1 MDGKAVGRRIKEARE
16 KRHLTQ
22 EELAARIDISP
33 THVSVIERG
42 TKIPRLDTFVAI
54 ANALEVSGDALFAG
68 RGGPRGR
75 EPGLRPVRRLGRP
88 TLGREA
94 ADPES
99 GAHPGW
105 RNNER
110 KSRGRFL
117 FLFLWDK
124 LRVTSTNPSPLY
136 LRYRTIKCSKG
147 GKK

>member
-54 ANALEVSGDALFAG
+54 ANALEVSGAAG

-99 GAHPGW
+99 GAHPDGGIT
-105 RNNER
+105 
-110 KSRGRFL
+110 KGRAEGASF

-124 LRVTSTNPSPLY
+124 IRVTSTNPSLY
-136 LRYRTIKCSKG
+136 TCAIER
-147 GKK
+147 

>member
-54 ANALEVSGDALFAG
+54 ANALEVSGTLCCWTWWTTRQRA
-68 RGGPRGR
+68 
-75 EPGLRPVRRLGRP
+75 GLRPVRRLGRP

-94 ADPES
+94 ANPES
-99 GAHPGW
+99 GAHPDGGITKG
-105 RNNER
+105 RAEGASFFFPMGQASCDFD
-110 KSRGRFL
+110 KS
-117 FLFLWDK
+117 
-124 LRVTSTNPSPLY
+124 SPLY
-136 LRYRTIKCSKG
+136 LRYRTKKYSEG
-147 GKK
+147 GKG

>member
-54 ANALEVSGDALFAG
+54 ANALEVSGDALLLDVVDHAAESQASDLSAALEG
-68 RGGPRGR
+68 LPWEEKRRILKVVRHPDGGI
-75 EPGLRPVRRLGRP
+75 
-88 TLGREA
+88 T
-94 ADPES
+94 
-99 GAHPGW
+99 
-105 RNNER
+105 ER

-117 FLFLWDK
+117 FYFSYG
-124 LRVTSTNPSPLY
+124 TSFV
-136 LRYRTIKCSKG
+136 
-147 GKK
+147 

>member
-54 ANALEVSGDALFAG
+54 ANALEVSGDALLLDVVDHAA
-68 RGGPRGR
+68 
-75 EPGLRPVRRLGRP
+75 ESQASDLSAALEGLPWE
-88 TLGREA
+88 EA

-99 GAHPGW
+99 GAHPDGGIT
-105 RNNER
+105 
-110 KSRGRFL
+110 KGRAEGASF

-124 LRVTSTNPSPLY
+124 LRVTSTNPSLY
-136 LRYRTIKCSKG
+136 TCAIER
-147 GKK
+147 